1 MGVSIFFFIES
12 KTFEFSVEE
21 ADTFYVLCIYERS
34 RESLCS
40 VFMGK
45 ESTKCLLAIFEDL
58 MSNVSP
64 GHFAQTFRVG
74 DKVFILQL
82 GSNAH
87 GSFLM
92 ISELLHGHRKGFIVV
107 PDENWVVVGEDLD
120 LICRRLL
127 LQRHLL
133 PNCPPRIYLG
143 SNRLF

>member
-12 KTFEFSVEE
+12 KTFEFLVEE
-21 ADTFYVLCIYERS
+21 ADTFYILCIYERS

-64 GHFAQTFRVG
+64 GHFAQTFRDG

-92 ISELLHGHRKGFIVV
+92 ISELLHGCRKGFIVV
-107 PDENWVVVGEDLD
+107 LEGK
-120 LICRRLL
+120 
-127 LQRHLL
+127 
-133 PNCPPRIYLG
+133 LG
-143 SNRLF
+143 SSWRCFGFNLWKAIATETLAAKPTSQNFSRIK

>member
-1 MGVSIFFFIES
+1 
-12 KTFEFSVEE
+12 
-21 ADTFYVLCIYERS
+21 
-34 RESLCS
+34 
-40 VFMGK
+40 MGK

-64 GHFAQTFRVG
+64 GHFAQTFRDG

-107 PDENWVVVGEDLD
+107 PNENWVVVGEDLD

>member
-1 MGVSIFFFIES
+1 MLWEFLFSS
-12 KTFEFSVEE
+12 SLSQNEFSVEE